1 MSWRIIWK
9 SWLMEVKCEL
19 LKLIRTPSFSVG
31 ILAFPLMFYLLFG
44 VALPQQ
50 KAAMAYMSKY
60 LLATYGAAGIMS
72 AMLFGFGVSLAIERG
87 MGWLELKYASPM
99 RPVLYFLAKGA
110 VCFVFGAFT
119 AGLLFAAG
127 AAFAGVRMP
136 AVHWISLGGVLVAG
150 AIPFSAMALA
160 LGYFVNPSAAP
171 AIANVIFM
179 PMSFLS
185 GLWIPLQML
194 PKGLQDFAPMLPA
207 FHLGQLAL
215 GVLGFPVT
223 GSPVGHVAV
232 LAGFTLLFSGIAWI
246 GHRREK
252 RAM

>member
-1 MSWRIIWK
+1 MNARRIWK
-9 SWLMEVKCEL
+9 SWLIEVKCEL
-19 LKLIRTPSFSVG
+19 LKLLRTPSFSVG
-31 ILAFPLMFYLLFG
+31 TLAFPLMFYMLFG

-60 LLATYGAAGIMS
+60 LLATYGTGGIMS
-72 AMLFGFGVSLAIERG
+72 AMLFGFGVTLAIERG
-87 MGWLELKYASPM
+87 MGCLELKYASPM
-99 RPVLYFLAKGA
+99 RPPLYLVAKA
-110 VCFVFGAFT
+110 SVCVVFGMLT

-136 AVHWISLGGVLVAG
+136 ASQWLALGSVLVVG

-160 LGYFVNPSAAP
+160 VGYLANARAAP
-171 AIANVIFM
+171 AVSNLIFM

-185 GLWIPLQML
+185 GLWIPLEIL
-194 PKGLQDFAPMLPA
+194 PKGLQDFAPVLPA

-215 GVLGFPVT
+215 GVVGFPVM
-223 GSPVGHVAV
+223 GSTWGHVAA
-232 LAGFTLLFSGIAWI
+232 LAGFTLLFGAIAGI
-246 GHRREK
+246 GHRRQK